1 MMNGYINEEYFLIEL
16 LEVVRAPLKPG
27 ILKCKV
33 PS

>member
-1 MMNGYINEEYFLIEL
+1 MGLLMRNIFLIEL
-16 LEVVRAPLKPG
+16 LEVVRATLKPG